1 MWFGFFRLSIIIKLL
16 MKYHNYYSLIIYKM
30 MPVLEQDFKKYNH
43 LGKIRCFS
51 YYSIT
56 VNS

>member
-1 MWFGFFRLSIIIKLL
+1 

-30 MPVLEQDFKKYNH
+30 MPVLEQDSKKYNH